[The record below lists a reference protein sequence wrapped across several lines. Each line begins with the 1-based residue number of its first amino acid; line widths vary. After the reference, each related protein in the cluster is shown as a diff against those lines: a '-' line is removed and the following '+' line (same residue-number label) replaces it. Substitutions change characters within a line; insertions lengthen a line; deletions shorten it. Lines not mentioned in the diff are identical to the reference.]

1 MRILILDNDRERHRH
16 FARKLIN
23 DTVVHVFSA
32 KEAIIQLAHEKP
44 FDAVFLDHDLGDAG
58 DLEASGPGTGYEV
71 AKWLAE
77 HGDRCPP
84 AVILHTFNPVGAQN
98 MQALLPG
105 AVKAPGIWLR

>member
-1 MRILILDNDRERHRH
+1 MRILILDNDRERHRC

-23 DTVVHVFSA
+23 DTVVHVFSS
-32 KEAIIQLAHEKP
+32 KEAIVQLEQSAP

-58 DLEASGPGTGYEV
+58 ELEASGPGTGYEV

-77 HGDRCPP
+77 HPDACPP
-84 AVILHTFNPVGAQN
+84 AVVLHTFNPVGAQN
-98 MQALLPG
+98 MQALLPR